1 MLDLIE
7 HTNRDIVI
15 LMSMAFSLGFISAIV
30 LCYMPVRTKLDT
42 INRIAD
48 HNIRM
53 MSRKDRNTDEVLVNR
68 LRDNGLI

>member
-15 LMSMAFSLGFISAIV
+15 LMSIAFSLGFIGAIV

-42 INRIAD
+42 IKRNADREARINRSKYAGEYFD
-48 HNIRM
+48 YPVM
-53 MSRKDRNTDEVLVNR
+53 
-68 LRDNGLI
+68 